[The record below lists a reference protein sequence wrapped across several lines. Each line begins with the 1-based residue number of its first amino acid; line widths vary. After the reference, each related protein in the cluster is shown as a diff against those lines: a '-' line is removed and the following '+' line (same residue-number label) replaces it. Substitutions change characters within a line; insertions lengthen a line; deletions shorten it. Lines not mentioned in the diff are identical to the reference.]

1 MQTYLFNM
9 RKLLLTMLSI
19 LFGFASGN
27 AQNQNFRTLD
37 VSDFETAIAN
47 DDIVRLDVRTAEEY
61 AEGHISG
68 AINID
73 VLKDD
78 FLKRASELPKDK
90 DIALYCRS
98 GNRSK
103 KAAKM
108 LSDNGYRVIEL
119 GNGYNGWVKAGKAVT
134 KEEVDLFITDSGTT
148 IYVYCIKHGTF
159 KMRIG
164 DKWVYIDPVSDNI
177 PPATDFSSQPKAD
190 IILITHEHH
199 DHLDDKAI
207 LQLSKDDTR
216 LITNSRCSEL
226 LGGKGEV
233 MKNGDK
239 VNIFSWTI
247 EAVPAYNYSADKQ
260 QFHPKGRDNG
270 YIMTIEGFRIY
281 IAGDTEDIDEM
292 KDIRDID
299 VAFLPCNLPFTMT
312 PSQTADAAK
321 TIMPRVLFPYHYG
334 DTDIQQV
341 VKLLQGSNIDVR
353 IRQYR

>member
-1 MQTYLFNM
+1 M
-9 RKLLLTMLSI
+9 
-19 LFGFASGN
+19 
-27 AQNQNFRTLD
+27 
-37 VSDFETAIAN
+37 
-47 DDIVRLDVRTAEEY
+47 
-61 AEGHISG
+61 
-68 AINID
+68 
-73 VLKDD
+73 
-78 FLKRASELPKDK
+78 
-90 DIALYCRS
+90 
-98 GNRSK
+98 
-103 KAAKM
+103 
-108 LSDNGYRVIEL
+108 
-119 GNGYNGWVKAGKAVT
+119 
-134 KEEVDLFITDSGTT
+134 
-148 IYVYCIKHGTF
+148 
-159 KMRIG
+159 
-164 DKWVYIDPVSDNI
+164 
-177 PPATDFSSQPKAD
+177 
-190 IILITHEHH
+190 
-199 DHLDDKAI
+199 
-207 LQLSKDDTR
+207 QLSKDDTR

-247 EAVPAYNYSADKQ
+247 EAVPAYNYSVDKQ

-270 YIMTIEGFRIY
+270 YIMTIDGFRIY

>member
-9 RKLLLTMLSI
+9 RKLLLSMLSI

-119 GNGYNGWVKAGKAVT
+119 GNGYNGWVKA
-134 KEEVDLFITDSGTT
+134 
-148 IYVYCIKHGTF
+148 
-159 KMRIG
+159 
-164 DKWVYIDPVSDNI
+164 
-177 PPATDFSSQPKAD
+177 
-190 IILITHEHH
+190 
-199 DHLDDKAI
+199 
-207 LQLSKDDTR
+207 R
-216 LITNSRCSEL
+216 L
-226 LGGKGEV
+226 
-233 MKNGDK
+233 
-239 VNIFSWTI
+239 
-247 EAVPAYNYSADKQ
+247 
-260 QFHPKGRDNG
+260 
-270 YIMTIEGFRIY
+270 
-281 IAGDTEDIDEM
+281 
-292 KDIRDID
+292 
-299 VAFLPCNLPFTMT
+299 
-312 PSQTADAAK
+312 
-321 TIMPRVLFPYHYG
+321 
-334 DTDIQQV
+334 
-341 VKLLQGSNIDVR
+341 
-353 IRQYR
+353 

>member
-1 MQTYLFNM
+1 
-9 RKLLLTMLSI
+9 MLSI

-47 DDIVRLDVRTAEEY
+47 VDIVRLDVRTAEEY

-78 FLKRASELPKDK
+78 FLKCASELPKDK

-134 KEEVDLFITDSGTT
+134 KEEVDFFITESGTT

-159 KMRIG
+159 KMRVG

-216 LITNSRCSEL
+216 LITNSRCL
-226 LGGKGEV
+226 
-233 MKNGDK
+233 
-239 VNIFSWTI
+239 
-247 EAVPAYNYSADKQ
+247 
-260 QFHPKGRDNG
+260 
-270 YIMTIEGFRIY
+270 
-281 IAGDTEDIDEM
+281 
-292 KDIRDID
+292 
-299 VAFLPCNLPFTMT
+299 
-312 PSQTADAAK
+312 AAK
-321 TIMPRVLFPYHYG
+321 A
-334 DTDIQQV
+334 
-341 VKLLQGSNIDVR
+341 K
-353 IRQYR
+353 

>member
-1 MQTYLFNM
+1 M

-134 KEEVDLFITDSGTT
+134 KEEVDLFITESGTT

-159 KMRIG
+159 KMRVG

-207 LQLSKDDTR
+207 KDDKTFSDIGELWLSGDHYKWRVMR
-216 LITNSRCSEL
+216 LCGVSEDYIT
-226 LGGKGEV
+226 
-233 MKNGDK
+233 
-239 VNIFSWTI
+239 
-247 EAVPAYNYSADKQ
+247 
-260 QFHPKGRDNG
+260 G
-270 YIMTIEGFRIY
+270 YKSI
-281 IAGDTEDIDEM
+281 
-292 KDIRDID
+292 
-299 VAFLPCNLPFTMT
+299 N
-312 PSQTADAAK
+312 AK
-321 TIMPRVLFPYHYG
+321 FYKLAEIMPNLCGNPVYAWAHMELKRIFGIEKPLNS
-334 DTDIQQV
+334 DTA
-341 VKLLQGSNIDVR
+341 K
-353 IRQYR
+353 

>member
-78 FLKRASELPKDK
+78 FLKRTSELPKDK

-108 LSDNGYRVIEL
+108 LSDNGYR
-119 GNGYNGWVKAGKAVT
+119 
-134 KEEVDLFITDSGTT
+134 
-148 IYVYCIKHGTF
+148 
-159 KMRIG
+159 
-164 DKWVYIDPVSDNI
+164 
-177 PPATDFSSQPKAD
+177 
-190 IILITHEHH
+190 
-199 DHLDDKAI
+199 
-207 LQLSKDDTR
+207 
-216 LITNSRCSEL
+216 
-226 LGGKGEV
+226 
-233 MKNGDK
+233 
-239 VNIFSWTI
+239 
-247 EAVPAYNYSADKQ
+247 
-260 QFHPKGRDNG
+260 
-270 YIMTIEGFRIY
+270 
-281 IAGDTEDIDEM
+281 
-292 KDIRDID
+292 
-299 VAFLPCNLPFTMT
+299 
-312 PSQTADAAK
+312 
-321 TIMPRVLFPYHYG
+321 
-334 DTDIQQV
+334 
-341 VKLLQGSNIDVR
+341 
-353 IRQYR
+353 

>member
-1 MQTYLFNM
+1 
-9 RKLLLTMLSI
+9 MLSI

-119 GNGYNGWVKAGKAVT
+119 GNGYNGWVKAGTASIVQLKIFT
-134 KEEVDLFITDSGTT
+134 LSPFFITSPLPPSSSEQRLL
-148 IYVYCIKHGTF
+148 V
-159 KMRIG
+159 MRR
-164 DKWVYIDPVSDNI
+164 VSSLLSCKI
-177 PPATDFSSQPKAD
+177 ALSSRW
-190 IILITHEHH
+190 
-199 DHLDDKAI
+199 
-207 LQLSKDDTR
+207 S
-216 LITNSRCSEL
+216 
-226 LGGKGEV
+226 
-233 MKNGDK
+233 
-239 VNIFSWTI
+239 
-247 EAVPAYNYSADKQ
+247 
-260 QFHPKGRDNG
+260 
-270 YIMTIEGFRIY
+270 
-281 IAGDTEDIDEM
+281 
-292 KDIRDID
+292 
-299 VAFLPCNLPFTMT
+299 
-312 PSQTADAAK
+312 
-321 TIMPRVLFPYHYG
+321 
-334 DTDIQQV
+334 
-341 VKLLQGSNIDVR
+341 
-353 IRQYR
+353 

>member
-1 MQTYLFNM
+1 M

-108 LSDNGYRVIEL
+108 LSDNGYRVIE
-119 GNGYNGWVKAGKAVT
+119 
-134 KEEVDLFITDSGTT
+134 FISF
-148 IYVYCIKHGTF
+148 YVF
-159 KMRIG
+159 
-164 DKWVYIDPVSDNI
+164 
-177 PPATDFSSQPKAD
+177 D
-190 IILITHEHH
+190 IFMVR
-199 DHLDDKAI
+199 
-207 LQLSKDDTR
+207 SV
-216 LITNSRCSEL
+216 CWL
-226 LGGKGEV
+226 L
-233 MKNGDK
+233 
-239 VNIFSWTI
+239 
-247 EAVPAYNYSADKQ
+247 
-260 QFHPKGRDNG
+260 
-270 YIMTIEGFRIY
+270 
-281 IAGDTEDIDEM
+281 
-292 KDIRDID
+292 
-299 VAFLPCNLPFTMT
+299 
-312 PSQTADAAK
+312 
-321 TIMPRVLFPYHYG
+321 
-334 DTDIQQV
+334 
-341 VKLLQGSNIDVR
+341 
-353 IRQYR
+353 